1 MTQFFFKPTFFC
13 PNFFLPNIFWFLA
26 LLDLKFAYLSL
37 TTKFTKFQMNI
48 YQTWLNLSLQFN
60 CLGLEWAPACIP
72 LHVLQCCLLWQLFC
86 QVGGK
91 TIANL
96 IISLN
101 GHGSCHFNQ
110 ILTAILTK
118 SENHWKIWIQS
129 TFCWYHWDHCDYDY
143 HQLQLQRHHQN

>member
-1 MTQFFFKPTFFC
+1 MD
-13 PNFFLPNIFWFLA
+13 PNFFLKQYFFYLIA
-26 LLDLKFAYLSL
+26 LLDLNFAYLSL
-37 TTKFTKFQMNI
+37 TTKLSKFQMNI
-48 YQTWLNLSLQFN
+48 HQNWLNLSLQFN
-60 CLGLEWAPACIP
+60 CLGLEWTPACIP
-72 LHVLQCCLLWQLFC
+72 LHFPQMFYSAVLFVMAAFC